1 MTPLELDVL
10 AELGIKPLWQ
20 LRANAPAAVQADAV
34 LVPHQAPTAPDD
46 ASPSVR
52 PPRSPM
58 PAARP
63 QVTRPVA
70 AAAPAAANAVAALPP
85 VPGLAQMGWAE
96 LEAAVR
102 DCRRCGL
109 CEQRK
114 QAVLGVGDPQADW
127 LFVGEGP
134 GAEEDERGEPFVGAA
149 GRLLDSMLGSIGLQ
163 RGKQVY
169 IANAV
174 KCRPPGNRTP
184 DASEIEACKPYL
196 LRQIELLQPRLIVAM
211 GRPAA
216 QTLLEQEV
224 KIGSARG
231 QVFERQ
237 GRPVIVTYHPAYL
250 LRNPLDKARAWEDL
264 CLASKHM
271 ATLRSA

>member
-34 LVPHQAPTAPDD
+34 LVPHQAPPAPDD
-46 ASPSVR
+46 ALPPER
-52 PPRSPM
+52 PLRPPM

-63 QVTRPVA
+63 QVIRPVA

-96 LEAAVR
+96 LDAAVR

-149 GRLLDSMLGSIGLQ
+149 GRLLDSMLAAIGLQ
-163 RGKQVY
+163 RGEQVY

-264 CLASKHM
+264 CFARAHM
-271 ATLRSA
+271 AGLALD